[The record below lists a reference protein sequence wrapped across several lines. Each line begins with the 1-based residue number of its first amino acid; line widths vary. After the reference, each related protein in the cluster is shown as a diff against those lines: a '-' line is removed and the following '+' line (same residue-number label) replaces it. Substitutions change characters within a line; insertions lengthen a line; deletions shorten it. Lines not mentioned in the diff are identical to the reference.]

1 MPAPS
6 QENKAPDVAERTP
19 QMPQTESDHEQNRQ
33 EYPTEIQNALRDL
46 IMRAERE
53 ADFGR
58 RGHYREM
65 LEAEEFWK
73 GNQYP
78 IWSEKN
84 FNFRTPWDYALSQ
97 GRVEDMPVYQYVIN
111 IYQATGL
118 TVIAALSQK
127 VPKVRFFPHSA
138 KSEVDIAT
146 ARAASDIAELI
157 EKNNNLR
164 MLAIREAYL
173 LWTQGGFGTYTRF
186 VRDERQG
193 LEQVPNV
200 EMSTVPITE
209 DRYDCPQCGY
219 EVPAGEVGGE
229 PAVDPFGQERML
241 MSCPQC
247 GGELTDANFMPG
259 ETADVPV
266 VSSYDEVPAGYE
278 KMSVYGFLNLKLPP
292 YAQNQE
298 GCGYLALVEDVDEAA
313 IRAAYFGMHKDINV
327 KAIDDFQ
334 HYTGNDGDLYEKT
347 GRMRLFDAATPYGGM
362 RSGMVSYAI
371 TYKRVWLRRWYFM
384 GHPDPQMREKL
395 WNMFPDGAFVAFA
408 GDQFLEARNENLEDH
423 WSICTAMP
431 SWGLY
436 GPSIGSSTIPLQKQ
450 INDAGNIVAEHL
462 DFGSAPP
469 IMYDA
474 MFLSG
479 EALGKQKMRPAT
491 FIPVTRS
498 RGGQAHSLKDLMHQP
513 DMKIDTNIFGYG
525 RTLVE
530 MVQVVSGAMPSLFGG
545 QMRGNETASAY
556 AQSRDQAL
564 GKLQL
569 FWAAVK
575 QHHASVMRQGVECFR
590 RNRTGDT
597 EKVILGKS
605 NDFVSKYIRL
615 ADLKGSI
622 IAEPEADEDFPQTW
636 NEIRANLN
644 EMMTTNPDIASA
656 IFNEPANV
664 ALMKKYLGSPLIVFS
679 AEANREKQFRE
690 IDELLMAEPIG
701 VPDPA
706 AMDPMTGL
714 PLVVDPM
721 TGQPPIK
728 YLPTVAPEVHGDDH
742 LVHIKAIQEWVV
754 DPDGG
759 ILAKKDNPG
768 GFANVMAHLIAHK
781 EAQGEVAAF
790 DQKIAAAAGL
800 LPAPGEEGGNESGS
814 PPSKKP

>member
-1 MPAPS
+1 MPTLS
-6 QENKAPDVAERTP
+6 QENQNPDTVERTP
-19 QMPQTESDHEQNRQ
+19 QAPQTQADVEQNRQ
-33 EYPTEIQNALRDL
+33 EIPEDIQNALRDL
-46 IMRAERE
+46 VYRSERE

-58 RGHYREM
+58 RSHFREM
-65 LEAEEFWK
+65 LEAEQFWI

-84 FNFRTPWDYALSQ
+84 FNFRTPWDYALAN
-97 GRVEDMPVYQYVIN
+97 GRMEDMPVYQYVIN

-164 MLAIREAYL
+164 MMAIREAYL

-186 VRDERQG
+186 VRDAGQG

-200 EMSTVPITE
+200 EMSTVLLTE
-209 DRYDCPQCGY
+209 DSYNCPQCGY
-219 EVPAGEVGGE
+219 SAPASEVNGQ
-229 PAVDPFGQERML
+229 PAVDAFGQEQML
-241 MSCPQC
+241 VNCPQC
-247 GGELTDANFMPG
+247 GAEMTDQDFMPG
-259 ETADVPV
+259 ETAQVPV
-266 VSSYDEVPAGYE
+266 ISSYDEVPAGYE
-278 KMSVYGFLNLKLPP
+278 KMSVYGFLNIKLPP
-292 YAQNQE
+292 YAQSQE
-298 GCGYLALVEDVDEAA
+298 GCGYVALVEDVDEAA
-313 IRAAYFGMHKDINV
+313 IRAAYFGMHRDINV
-327 KAIDDFQ
+327 RSMDDFQ
-334 HYTGNDGDLYEKT
+334 RSAGEDGDVYEKT
-347 GRMRLFDAATPYGGM
+347 GRMRLFDAPSPYGGL
-362 RSGMVSYAI
+362 RTGMVSYQI
-371 TYKRVWLRRWYFM
+371 TYKRVWMRRWYFM
-384 GHPDPQMREKL
+384 GHPDPDMREKL
-395 WNMFPDGAFVAFA
+395 YNMFPDGAFVAFA
-408 GDQFLEARNENLEDH
+408 GDKFLEARSENLDDH

-436 GPSIGSSTIPLQKQ
+436 GPAIGSTTIPLQKQ

-469 IMYDA
+469 IFYDA
-474 MFLSG
+474 EFLSG

-491 FIPVTRS
+491 FIPVARA
-498 RGGQAHSLKDLMHQP
+498 RGGQARSLKELMHQP

-525 RTLVE
+525 RSLVE

-545 QMRGNETASAY
+545 QLRGNETASAY

-575 QHHASVMRQGVECFR
+575 QHHANVMRQGVECFR

-605 NDFVSKYIRL
+605 QDFESKYIRL

-622 IAEPEADEDFPQTW
+622 IAEAEADEDFPQTW

-644 EMMTTNPDIASA
+644 EMMTTNPDIANA
-656 IFNEPANV
+656 IFNEPANI

-701 VPDPA
+701 IPDPA
-706 AMDPMTGL
+706 AIIPLTGEPIIDPA
-714 PLVVDPM
+714 
-721 TGQPPIK
+721 TGQQPVK

-742 LVHIKAIQEWVV
+742 LVHIKAIQEWCV
-754 DPDGG
+754 DANGG

-768 GFANVMAHLIAHK
+768 GYANVMAHLIAHK
-781 EAQGEVAAF
+781 EAMAQVAAF
-790 DQKIAAAAGL
+790 DQSLAVGAGL
-800 LPAPGEEGGNESGS
+800 APAPGAEGEGGGEKA
-814 PPSKKP
+814 PPPQK